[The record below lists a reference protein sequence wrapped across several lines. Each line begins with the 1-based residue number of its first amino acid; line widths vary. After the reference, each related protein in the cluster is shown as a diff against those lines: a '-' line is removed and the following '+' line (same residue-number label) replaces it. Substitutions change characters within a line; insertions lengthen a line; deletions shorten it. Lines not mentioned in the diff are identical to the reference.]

1 VSISDKSSARLAAYN
16 AMTQNDK
23 GVWSTKTQSEF
34 HYSDG
39 AQAEQWLAHSFAQSS
54 DLSVMSEQLEA
65 AIIDWPSEYHLSFE
79 RGNLFRALNLSEMHQ
94 VLEVGCG
101 CGAISRF
108 LGESGLRV
116 DALEGDTNRAR
127 LAAERVRELRNVEIS
142 CANFNRLTLP
152 ESTYDAVIYIG
163 VLEYAA
169 RFRKAAGSPPH
180 DFGDDNHRRAIVDIL
195 NTSRQSLN
203 SQGVAI
209 VAIENRLGLK
219 YLLGAREDHYATSYE
234 GLYDYPNDAGIRT
247 YSRDDWIQLAA
258 LAGFETTEFLY
269 PFPDYKL
276 PRVVISDDFLKST
289 HHAGEILH
297 GIESRDYISAV
308 SGLEHEQFVREGLV
322 QSGDLANLANS
333 FLMVMGEPS
342 AVAAVCRNDFVHV
355 SGRSRRSRYRT
366 VTKKEKDRVSV
377 TKSLLQSTAAQID
390 AEQDSPTDTVEQPLC
405 VSQRFEQQDFVDG
418 KSLARIWAEGVR
430 TRRNI
435 DSLVADVRAY
445 YGFLDTTF
453 DSDEQRRLAI
463 DAMASNIL
471 IDAPG
476 TWSVIDLEWQTSEPV
491 SLEFVVFRSLF
502 YFFIDNPELFKS
514 LGQSSRHQSLADLI
528 QHLLNKSGI
537 DAEQNWTQWVELED
551 RFQQA
556 TSSQHRTMMVADALA
571 QSPAAERFEARVYW
585 SLSGEPN
592 SDDNMLV
599 SHGFEARGRQCLR
612 FQLPSG
618 LNQVKFIRFDP
629 TETTGYFHLY
639 SMTLYG
645 QNQNGESVVL
655 MALKGGEQIRAAV
668 DLVRIDYAIGNEKD
682 VFVALDDDPLIHLDV
697 SNYLQ
702 ADIVGALR
710 FEVEMDCP
718 RSKDYRVM
726 ADRFLG
732 DIDRL
737 ERDLEAR
744 EEELKQVKDVHAEL
758 NEIKNS
764 RVWRGAERL
773 RYLFYKRSLA
783 RLPLV
788 QNILLKMSRG
798 GIRQTVKTLVKG
810 GRSEIATPAE
820 NTGSAI
826 VEAEARHSK
835 YDQWRENRALTD
847 EDRNQYRKKIAALTE
862 KPLIS
867 IVMPVYNVDGIW
879 LERAIESVRSQ
890 LYENWELIIVDDNSD
905 RAETRKVLDW
915 LSVPRI
921 VLRRLDRNR
930 NISGATNEGIRMST
944 GSYIS
949 SRIIRTR
956 FTRMKIS

>member
-1 VSISDKSSARLAAYN
+1 MRHSDDVGQRLGQQNKVSTTDKSSMRLAAHN
-16 AMTQNDK
+16 SMTRSEK
-23 GVWSTKTQSEF
+23 GVWSARNQGEF
-34 HYSDG
+34 RYSDG

-54 DLSVMSEQLEA
+54 DLSVMSEQLED

-79 RGNLFRALNLSEMHQ
+79 RGNLFRALNLSEMRQ

-108 LGESGLRV
+108 LGESDLRV

-127 LAAERVRELRNVEIS
+127 LAAARVSELQNVEVS
-142 CANFNRLTLP
+142 CANFNQLTLP

-169 RFRKAAGSPPH
+169 RFREATAGPPH
-180 DFGDDNHRRAIVDIL
+180 AFGDDNHRRAIVDIL
-195 NTSRQSLN
+195 NTSRRSLSN
-203 SQGVAI
+203 QGVVI

-219 YLLGAREDHYATSYE
+219 YLLGAREDHYAKAYE

-247 YSRDDWIQLAA
+247 FSRDDWIELAA

-276 PRVVISDDFLKST
+276 PRVVVSDEFLKT
-289 HHAGEILH
+289 NHHAGEILH

-308 SGLEHEQFVREGLV
+308 AGLEHEQFVREGLV

-342 AVAAVCRNDFVHV
+342 AVATVCENDFVHV
-355 SGRSRRSRYRT
+355 SGRSRKSNYRT
-366 VTKKEKDRVSV
+366 VTKKEKG
-377 TKSLLQSTAAQID
+377 
-390 AEQDSPTDTVEQPLC
+390 
-405 VSQRFEQQDFVDG
+405 DG
-418 KSLARIWAEGVR
+418 KSLARVWAEGVR
-430 TRRNI
+430 TRLDI
-435 DSLVADVRAY
+435 DSFVGDVRAY
-445 YGFLDTTF
+445 YGFLETTF
-453 DSDEQRRLAI
+453 ETDDQRRLAI

-471 IDAPG
+471 IDTTG
-476 TWSVIDLEWQTSEPV
+476 TWSVIDLEWQTRESV

-502 YFFIDNPELFKS
+502 YFFIDNPELFRS
-514 LGQSSRHQSLADLI
+514 LGQSSRHQSLAELI
-528 QHLLNKSGI
+528 KHLLEKSGI
-537 DAEQNWTQWVELED
+537 DSKQNWAQWIELED

-556 TSSQHRTMMVADALA
+556 TSSRHRTMMVADALA
-571 QSPAAERFEARVYW
+571 QSPTAERFEARVYW
-585 SLSGEPN
+585 SLSGEP
-592 SDDNMLV
+592 STDDNMLV

-618 LNQVKFIRFDP
+618 LSQVKFIRFDP

-639 SMTLYG
+639 SMKLYG
-645 QNQNGESVVL
+645 QNQHGDSVVL
-655 MALKGGEQIRAAV
+655 MALEGGEQIRDAV
-668 DLVRIDYAIGNEKD
+668 DLVRVDYAVGNEKD
-682 VFVALDDDPLIHLDV
+682 VFIALDDDPLIHLDV
-697 SNYLQ
+697 SQYLQ

-737 ERDLEAR
+737 ELELEAR
-744 EEELKQVKDVHAEL
+744 KEELKQVKDVHAEL

-810 GRSEIATPAE
+810 GRNEIATPAE
-820 NTGSAI
+820 NAGSAI

-847 EDRNQYRKKIAALTE
+847 EDRNQYRKRIAALSE

-867 IVMPVYNVDGIW
+867 IVMPVYNVDGVW
-879 LERAIESVRSQ
+879 LERAIESVRAQ
-890 LYENWELIIVDDNSD
+890 LYENWELIIIDDNSD

-921 VLRRLDRNR
+921 VLRRLERNR

-944 GSYIS
+944 GSYIAFLDHDDRQGS
-949 SRIIRTR
+949 SGRDLHG
-956 FTRMKIS
+956 